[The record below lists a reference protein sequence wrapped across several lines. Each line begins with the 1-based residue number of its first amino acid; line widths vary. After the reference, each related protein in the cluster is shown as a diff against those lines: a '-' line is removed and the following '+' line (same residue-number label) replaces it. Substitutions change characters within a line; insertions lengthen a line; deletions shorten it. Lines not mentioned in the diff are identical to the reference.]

1 MKLSRVIALCL
12 LPGVLATGC
21 SDDDGGATGLEPVA
35 GVRFVNA
42 LPDTVAL
49 DFRVIKPTI
58 EFAPQHLEVVF
69 RTFSS
74 HRAISVGQHE
84 VRAFFS
90 GLDSRD
96 ADDVQTIIAQTTPN
110 FTEGVNQSVI
120 VMGFARETG
129 TPTAMDVVVTDDTPP
144 ARAAAT
150 YHLRAIH
157 AGAGMGNMDIFV
169 RPSGGTTP
177 ATPTIADVAYGEVT
191 PFVALS
197 VVNSGT
203 VANDT
208 LEIVAI
214 PVGGGTAIISKL
226 PIGSAGTASTE
237 GAAGTR
243 FAGGALTALIT
254 PRSVAGSRAPQDAA
268 TAETPRYAAP
278 ELVLMSDRR
287 TPRPQ

>member
-1 MKLSRVIALCL
+1 MNLSRAIALCL
-12 LPGVLATGC
+12 LTGAVAAC
-21 SDDDGGATGLEPVA
+21 SDDEGGNITDLEPLA

-58 EFAPQHLEVVF
+58 TFAPQHLEVTF

-74 HRAISVGQHE
+74 HRPISIGQHE

-96 ADDVQTIIAQTTPN
+96 EDDVQTLIAQATPD
-110 FTEGVNQSVI
+110 FTEGTNRSVI
-120 VMGFARETG
+120 VMGFARPG
-129 TPTAMDVVVTDDTPP
+129 QTPAKQVLITDDTPP
-144 ARAAAT
+144 ARAANT

-157 AGAGMGNMDIFV
+157 AGAGMGNVDIYV

-191 PFVALS
+191 AYVALPI
-197 VVNSGT
+197 VNSGT
-203 VANDT
+203 VSSDT
-208 LEIVAI
+208 LEVVAV
-214 PVGGGTAIISKL
+214 PVGGGTATVSKL
-226 PIGSAGTASTE
+226 PIGSAGDQSTE
-237 GAAGTR
+237 GAAGSR

-268 TAETPRYAAP
+268 TATTPRFAVP
-278 ELVLMSDRR
+278 EIVVMSDRR
-287 TPRPQ
+287 TPRTP

>member
-1 MKLSRVIALCL
+1 MTLSRILALCL
-12 LPGVLATGC
+12 LTGAVAAC
-21 SDDDGGATGLEPVA
+21 SDDDGGSTGLEPLA

-58 EFAPQHLEVVF
+58 TFAPQHLEATF

-74 HRAISVGQHE
+74 HRAVSVGQHE

-96 ADDVQTIIAQTTPN
+96 AEDVQTIIAEAAPT
-110 FTEGVNQSVI
+110 FTQGINQSVI
-120 VMGFARETG
+120 VMGYARDG
-129 TPTAMDVVVTDDTPP
+129 QTPAKQVLVTDDTPP
-144 ARAAAT
+144 ARAAST

-157 AGAGMGNMDIFV
+157 AGAGLGNVDIFV

-177 ATPTIADVAYGEVT
+177 ATPVIADVAYAEVT
-191 PFVALS
+191 PFVALT

-226 PIGSAGTASTE
+226 PLGSAGNASTE

-268 TAETPRYAAP
+268 TAETPRFAVP
-278 ELVLMSDRR
+278 EIVLMSDRR
-287 TPRPQ
+287 TPRTE

>member
-1 MKLSRVIALCL
+1 MNISRVLMLCL
-12 LPGVLATGC
+12 LPLTGAVAC
-21 SDDDGGATGLEPVA
+21 SDDDGGSVTDLEALA

-58 EFAPQHLEVVF
+58 TFAPQHLETTF

-74 HRAISVGQHE
+74 HRPISVGQHE

-96 ADDVQTIIAQTTPN
+96 EDDVQTIIAQTTPD
-110 FTEGVNQSVI
+110 FIEGLNQSVI
-120 VMGFARETG
+120 VMGFARPG
-129 TPTAMDVVVTDDTPP
+129 QTPAKQVLITDDTPP
-144 ARAAAT
+144 ARAANT

-157 AGAGMGNMDIFV
+157 AGAGMGNVNIFV
-169 RPSGGTTP
+169 RASGATLP

-191 PFVALS
+191 PYVALTI
-197 VVNSGT
+197 VNSGT

-208 LEIVAI
+208 LEVVAV
-214 PVGGGTAIISKL
+214 PVGGGTAIVSKL
-226 PIGSAGTASTE
+226 PIGSAGDEATE

-243 FAGGALTALIT
+243 FQGGALTALVT

-268 TAETPRYAAP
+268 TATTPRFAQP
-278 ELVLMSDRR
+278 EVVVMSDRR
-287 TPRPQ
+287 TPRTQ